1 MRHRLAD
8 FPQNDINPFPMPDIS
23 EKVYIKKT
31 KVVTLV
37 NNQSG
42 ETTDMIEHAREYM
55 SLHDGAAYVKLFRY
69 GFTVLGRL
77 SKRGTTLLCY
87 VMSALKPGQNTVRI
101 SQGDVVTH
109 FSALK
114 GGNFYSAV
122 TNLLEWGV
130 IARTTEP
137 EVYYINANIVFNG
150 DRRKAHRQTKK
161 KNKNQ

>member
-1 MRHRLAD
+1 
-8 FPQNDINPFPMPDIS
+8 
-23 EKVYIKKT
+23 
-31 KVVTLV
+31 
-37 NNQSG
+37 
-42 ETTDMIEHAREYM
+42 
-55 SLHDGAAYVKLFRY
+55 
-69 GFTVLGRL
+69 
-77 SKRGTTLLCY
+77 
-87 VMSALKPGQNTVRI
+87 MSALKPGQNTVRI
-101 SQGDVVTH
+101 SQGDVVAH